1 MYRNVRVNLCT
12 YYKVNVIFTCL
23 FNLWKCKTKSFNFGY
38 SGSTQFQASKIVYDS
53 PPTNCC
59 VYIYFLTDLFSVK
72 ICCAYG
78 INEGLNQRCIEML
91 RSDYVHITRWTSFS
105 PVYLDA
111 STLVVIGYYS
121 SCCRRR
127 RIGKKGYCSLG
138 KRVRK
143 ARAPCKT

>member
-1 MYRNVRVNLCT
+1 MYILQGECH
-12 YYKVNVIFTCL
+12 FHL
-23 FNLWKCKTKSFNFGY
+23 FIRCIINLWKCKTKSFNFGY
-38 SGSTQFQASKIVYDS
+38 SGSSQFQASKIVCDS
-53 PPTNCC
+53 LPTNCC
-59 VYIYFLTDLFSVK
+59 VYMYFLTDLLSVK

-121 SCCRRR
+121 SCCRRC
-127 RIGKKGYCSLG
+127 RIGKKGMAVWVKESEIWCVH
-138 KRVRK
+138 RVKQIR
-143 ARAPCKT
+143 